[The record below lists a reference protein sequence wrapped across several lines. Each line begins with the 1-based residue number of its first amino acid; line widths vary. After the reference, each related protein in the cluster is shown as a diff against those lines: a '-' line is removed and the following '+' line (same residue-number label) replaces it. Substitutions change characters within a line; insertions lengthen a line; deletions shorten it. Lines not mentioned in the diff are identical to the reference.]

1 MAFPGPPNLPSF
13 PPLDPLPSREKI
25 YLVKVMTIPLDIDDA
40 TMFILNKFLSESLFL
55 ILTVQRNLRGGR
67 DMKKRNLAVFIL
79 VICVSVLLV
88 TMGGCAKKAVKKAEI
103 TGEEPPA
110 VEQQVPLE
118 DQAAKE
124 QVAREQALREQALR
138 EQALREE
145 ALGEQALKEQA
156 AKEQAPTVKEEVK
169 LEDIHFD
176 LDKSNLTPEARKI
189 LERHAD
195 WLAKHEDCN
204 LLIEGHC
211 DERGTTEYNL
221 ALGERRAA
229 SAAKYLTD
237 LGIDKARIETIS
249 YGEER
254 PLDPGHNE
262 EAWAKNRR
270 AHFVV
275 ISE

>member
-1 MAFPGPPNLPSF
+1 M
-13 PPLDPLPSREKI
+13 R
-25 YLVKVMTIPLDIDDA
+25 
-40 TMFILNKFLSESLFL
+40 
-55 ILTVQRNLRGGR
+55 
-67 DMKKRNLAVFIL
+67 KRNLAVFIL
-79 VICVSVLLV
+79 IICVSALFV
-88 TMGGCAKKAVKKAEI
+88 TMGGCAKKAVKKAVI

-124 QVAREQALREQALR
+124 QTLREQTLREQAAREQALREQALKEQAAK
-138 EQALREE
+138 EQALRE
-145 ALGEQALKEQA
+145 QAARERA

-176 LDKSNLTPEARKI
+176 FDKFNLAPEARKI
-189 LERHAD
+189 LDQNAD
-195 WLAKHEDCN
+195 WLLKHEDCN
-204 LLIEGHC
+204 LVIEGHC

-229 SAAKYLTD
+229 AAAKYLTD
-237 LGIDKARIETIS
+237 LGIDKARVETIS
-249 YGEER
+249 YGEES

-275 ISE
+275 ISKKTAP